1 MDEEIS
7 IINQNTRYEKI
18 KNFFFE
24 NKKKVAA
31 ILLLL
36 IFGLI
41 SYFGFQEINKRNKIK
56 IANDFNKLLI
66 EHTNENDE
74 KIIDEMINII
84 YEKDKTY
91 SPLALYYLID
101 KNLVN
106 EKKKLN
112 ELFDILIDDTN
123 LEKEIKNL
131 LFYKKALSNADNL
144 DENTLI
150 KMLNPIINSESVWK
164 SHALY
169 LLAEFFYS
177 KDQNEK
183 SKEFFN
189 KIISLPSGNLDI
201 KRESQKRLNRDFS
214 E

>member
-84 YEKDKTY
+84 YKKDKTY

-101 KNLVN
+101 KNLIN

-131 LFYKKALSNADNL
+131 LIYKKALSNADNL

-150 KMLNPIINSESVWK
+150 QMLNPIINSESVWK

-169 LLAEFFYS
+169 LTAEFFYS
-177 KDQNEK
+177 KNQNEK

>member
-24 NKKKVAA
+24 NKKKILA

-36 IFGLI
+36 VFCLI

-74 KIIDEMINII
+74 KIIEEMINII
-84 YEKDKTY
+84 NEKDRTY

-101 KNLVN
+101 KNLIN

-123 LEKEIKNL
+123 IEKEIKNL
-131 LFYKKALSNADNL
+131 LIYKKALSNADNL
-144 DENTLI
+144 DENSLI
-150 KMLNPIINSESVWK
+150 QMLNPIINSESVWK

>member
-101 KNLVN
+101 KNLIN

-131 LFYKKALSNADNL
+131 LIYKKALSNADNL

>member
-131 LFYKKALSNADNL
+131 LIYKKALSNADNL

>member
-1 MDEEIS
+1 M
-7 IINQNTRYEKI
+7 
-18 KNFFFE
+18 
-24 NKKKVAA
+24 
-31 ILLLL
+31 
-36 IFGLI
+36 
-41 SYFGFQEINKRNKIK
+41 
-56 IANDFNKLLI
+56 
-66 EHTNENDE
+66 
-74 KIIDEMINII
+74 
-84 YEKDKTY
+84 
-91 SPLALYYLID
+91 
-101 KNLVN
+101 
-106 EKKKLN
+106 N

-131 LFYKKALSNADNL
+131 LIYKKALSNADNL

-150 KMLNPIINSESVWK
+150 QMLNPIINSESVWK

-169 LLAEFFYS
+169 LTAEFFYS
-177 KDQNEK
+177 KNQNEK

>member
-24 NKKKVAA
+24 NKKRILA

-36 IFGLI
+36 VFCLI

-74 KIIDEMINII
+74 KIIEEMINII
-84 YEKDKTY
+84 NEKDRTY

-101 KNLVN
+101 KNLIN

-123 LEKEIKNL
+123 IEKEIKNL
-131 LFYKKALSNADNL
+131 LIYKKALSNADNL
-144 DENTLI
+144 DENSLI
-150 KMLNPIINSESVWK
+150 QMLNPIINSESVWK